1 MKKAFNLKKALI
13 CVLVLVLCVATF
25 VACNDN
31 KDDQYDMTNLNNALQ
46 YVRKWADTH
55 IPTSTTASFDL
66 IATTLDTN
74 GTKYDVTWTLAIK
87 TEGVAAD
94 AITLGAVDTETNTV
108 KVTVP
113 DRAEQDIEFTLTATI
128 SADNHSVTRDWTIKV
143 LKWELNTWQQYYEAA
158 KGDSVTVQ
166 GVVTMFNSKKNGAKY
181 NSLYAQNADGAFY
194 VYSMTDDPADL
205 GIQVGMTV
213 EMSGTKDIYNG
224 THELTS
230 TAVTVVD
237 TTITNV
243 EPKDITELLK
253 AATSTE
259 DDALVK
265 LQGMLVKFDGA
276 MVLEAGDNNYCY
288 FSLGTLKTYIRPS
301 TSSSPM
307 TSDEVNAFIQA
318 WGENNLHLVNAS
330 KVQATV
336 YSGKFYVQPLAAGA
350 VTFGDLA
357 TLTPAQELEF
367 TKNNTSIT
375 TEIFANG
382 TETLPLVGATFAD
395 VKIAW
400 ASSDATKA
408 AIDVATGK
416 VTYTYTYTDEPQT
429 ITLTATFTHA
439 KDATLSATGTYTVN
453 LNKPTAVT
461 VAEFLAK
468 EKGDTVYALTG
479 FIAAANKKAGE
490 AGAFVLLDSTG
501 AVFSYEIADV
511 TVGDKVTVYATRTD
525 NYGVPQLGTV
535 SVTKLAAET
544 YTEPT
549 PEDLDG
555 TTIDLSELSQTT
567 IGDMTG
573 KYYKISGLKLYKDGS
588 YNSAGTLKD
597 GSTTEYNQVLSL
609 YGYSDLFDE
618 DLIGQDVFV
627 YGYVRGFKA
636 NTYLTIQVV
645 KVTSTLTDEQI
656 VAAAHTALELS
667 NNQFGANFTLP
678 TEAANGVT
686 ISWASNNTAVV
697 TIDGANATVTPPAAD
712 TQVKLTATLTKG
724 SASQTKDFT
733 VTITATVT
741 QYKVSWTDTALTVK
755 NGETA
760 LASEDKVD
768 EGTTVTV
775 TVAVPAN
782 KVLASFQVNGGTADT
797 SVAYGTTFT
806 VTVTSDTAI
815 VVNYTDVTP
824 VTVAEFLTKS
834 VDTTTVYA
842 ITGFVSAQGA
852 ATGTEASFVIS
863 DSTGAV
869 FSYAKFDVT
878 VGEKVT
884 VYANRA
890 VNYGVPQLGTLH
902 ITKLAAET
910 YTEPT
915 ATELDGTTLDLSTLS
930 SDTIGTMTGKYYK
943 ITGLKLYAN
952 GTFKSAG
959 TGSTGAYTQKLSL
972 YGYDDLY
979 DEALLDQEVVVYGYV
994 RGCKTNS
1001 YLTIQVVKVTGVSD
1015 ADKVEAAKADLQNTF
1030 TTTAVGSGQ
1039 SLTLPLTG
1047 INGATIAWTSANTD
1061 VISINGATATVND
1074 PASDSVVVKLTATLT
1089 VGTENRTVDFNITV
1103 TKTIPKF
1110 NVTINGSNTNGT
1122 YTVKNGDADF
1132 TGGEVEQNTQL
1143 VITATPSDDMY
1154 IAKVTVN
1161 GTAVTLTSN
1170 SYTATITDATT
1181 IEISFVSKYESVS
1194 FTEFKNK
1201 STGTDLYQVTGVVT
1215 NIEKAAVYISDA
1227 EGNGLYVY
1235 FGYGK
1240 VPTTVEIGKQYTFG
1254 GVRGEYNGLQQ
1265 LASPVVLATAEG
1277 TLPTAKVITENDW
1290 TNITV
1295 ANTAEYVT
1303 LNNIE
1308 MKNGKYY
1315 LGETEITI
1323 YTSNASEANS
1333 STLSAAFAKIEN
1345 GHKFNLKN
1353 VNISWFKAKQ
1363 IALTTAD
1370 SIEYLWTLTAS
1381 SDKSEIAVNAT
1392 AQITVGANPT
1402 HMSSTAA
1409 EGVTYTSSSNDI
1421 ATVDTNGLVTGV
1433 SAGDVT
1439 ITVSSHEQTAT
1450 VTIKVSATVESYV
1463 VNYSVNG
1470 EHGSIVSVKDG
1481 DNDVA
1486 SGSSVANETTIT
1498 VTVSADEDYRLAS
1511 YTIDGTANTSVAG
1524 QTSFTLKITAATT
1537 FTVEF
1542 EVKPAEAVKHT
1553 LSFATLD
1560 ARTSQDS
1567 NSQVWAADGI
1577 TFTNSKGSSTSNV
1590 TSSSNPVRLYKGS
1603 TIKIECTNI
1612 VKIVFNFDS
1621 SSSNKYSPE
1630 TTLKALSGVTTTVSG
1645 TVATVVLDSAQNVFE
1660 FSASD
1665 NQIRL
1670 FSIEVY
1676 TMA

>member
-13 CVLVLVLCVATF
+13 CVLVLVLCVAMF
-25 VACNDN
+25 VACDKN
-31 KDDQYDMTNLNNALQ
+31 KGDQYDMTNLNNALS

-128 SADNHSVTRDWTIKV
+128 SADDHSVTRDWSIKV
-143 LKWELNTWQQYYEAA
+143 LKWELNTWQQYYEAKA
-158 KGDSVTVQ
+158 GDSVTVQ
-166 GVVTMFNSKKNGAKY
+166 GVVTLVNSKKNGSKY

-224 THELTS
+224 THELTN

-237 TTITNV
+237 TNVTTV

-276 MVLEAGDNNYCY
+276 MVLEVGDSNYCY
-288 FSLGTLKTYIRPS
+288 FSLGTLKAYVRPS
-301 TSSSPM
+301 SSSTPM
-307 TSDEVNAFIQA
+307 SDADVTAFMAA
-318 WGENNLHLVNAS
+318 WGENNAHVVNISNA
-330 KVQATV
+330 QATV
-336 YSGKFYVQPLAAGA
+336 YSGKFYVQPLASDSA
-350 VTFGDLA
+350 TFGDLA
-357 TLTPAQELEF
+357 SMTPAQELEF
-367 TKNNTSIT
+367 TQNNTSIT

-408 AIDVATGK
+408 AIDAATGK

-429 ITLTATFTHA
+429 VTLTATFTHA
-439 KDATLSATGTYTVN
+439 KDATLSETGTYTVN

-461 VAEFLAK
+461 VEEFLAK
-468 EKGDTVYALTG
+468 EEDSTVYALTG

-501 AVFSYEIADV
+501 AVFSFNTADV
-511 TVGDKVTVYATRTD
+511 TVGDKVTVYATRTS

-555 TTIDLSELSQTT
+555 TTIDLSALSKDT

-573 KYYKISGLKLYKDGS
+573 KYYKISGLKLYKNGT

-597 GSTTEYNQVLSL
+597 GSTTEYDQVLSL

-618 DLIGQDVFV
+618 DLFGQDVFV
-627 YGYVRGFKA
+627 YGYVRGCSTGK
-636 NTYLTIQVV
+636 YLTIQVV
-645 KVTSTLTDEQI
+645 KVTTTLTDEQI
-656 VAAAHTALELS
+656 VEAAHTALELS
-667 NNQFGANFTLP
+667 NTQFGANFTLP

-733 VTITATVT
+733 VTITANVT

-852 ATGTEASFVIS
+852 ASGTEASFVIS

-878 VGEKVT
+878 VGEKVI

-915 ATELDGTTLDLSTLS
+915 ATELDGATLDLSTLS

-943 ITGLKLYAN
+943 ITGLKMYKN
-952 GTFKSAG
+952 GDYTSAG

-972 YGYDDLY
+972 YGYDDLF

-1015 ADKVEAAKADLQNTF
+1015 ADKVAAAKEALTLTSDKYADSF
-1030 TTTAVGSGQ
+1030 
-1039 SLTLPLTG
+1039 TLPLTG
-1047 INGATIAWTSANTD
+1047 ANDTTISWAVKGTSTVLAIEGANA
-1061 VISINGATATVND
+1061 
-1074 PASDSVVVKLTATLT
+1074 
-1089 VGTENRTVDFNITV
+1089 TV
-1103 TKTIPKF
+1103 TKPSVDTSVTIVATITKGEASATKEFALTITATIPQF
-1110 NVTINGSNTNGT
+1110 EVTITDPAVTGASI
-1122 YTVKNGDADF
+1122 TVKNGDATVA
-1132 TGGEVEQNTQL
+1132 TGTSVDQGTVLTITVVVPDTHTLSAVTANSTALTAGTDGTYTYTVENATTIALELTKVLTQEEIVL
-1143 VITATPSDDMY
+1143 AAYELGSYSNNSGPKLSDGPY
-1154 IAKVTVN
+1154 TLTGKVTEIKEAYSTQYSNISVWIVVGDLTEKPFLCYHMKGEGADQIMINDIITVTGDEIVN
-1161 GTAVTLTSN
+1161 YYGNTVEFNSSCTLTSRTVGTSTVGVDN
-1170 SYTATITDATT
+1170 ASSANATVVIEDNMTSGLNGSTFTFTVSAASGHEITSVKVNGVPVTADDNGT
-1181 IEISFVSKYESVS
+1181 Y
-1194 FTEFKNK
+1194 
-1201 STGTDLYQVTGVVT
+1201 TGTINGNVTILVETREEG
-1215 NIEKAAVYISDA
+1215 ASD
-1227 EGNGLYVY
+1227 
-1235 FGYGK
+1235 
-1240 VPTTVEIGKQYTFG
+1240 
-1254 GVRGEYNGLQQ
+1254 
-1265 LASPVVLATAEG
+1265 PVVVATF
-1277 TLPTAKVITENDW
+1277 TFP
-1290 TNITV
+1290 
-1295 ANTAEYVT
+1295 
-1303 LNNIE
+1303 
-1308 MKNGKYY
+1308 
-1315 LGETEITI
+1315 
-1323 YTSNASEANS
+1323 
-1333 STLSAAFAKIEN
+1333 
-1345 GHKFNLKN
+1345 
-1353 VNISWFKAKQ
+1353 
-1363 IALTTAD
+1363 
-1370 SIEYLWTLTAS
+1370 
-1381 SDKSEIAVNAT
+1381 
-1392 AQITVGANPT
+1392 
-1402 HMSSTAA
+1402 
-1409 EGVTYTSSSNDI
+1409 TSSSTSSHQDGSEISTYTDTQGDYTLTLSSLTKVYSKANDAKGNGALKLGTGSAAGSFTI
-1421 ATVDTNGLVTGV
+1421 AVPTGVKKVAIYVAGYKAKTTGVTVGSTTYTLQTTSLSNNGEYEAITVD
-1433 SAGDVT
+1433 
-1439 ITVSSHEQTAT
+1439 VSSIDSLTFT
-1450 VTIKVSATVESYV
+1450 S
-1463 VNYSVNG
+1463 G
-1470 EHGSIVSVKDG
+1470 
-1481 DNDVA
+1481 A
-1486 SGSSVANETTIT
+1486 SGDKRCMIN
-1498 VTVSADEDYRLAS
+1498 
-1511 YTIDGTANTSVAG
+1511 
-1524 QTSFTLKITAATT
+1524 
-1537 FTVEF
+1537 
-1542 EVKPAEAVKHT
+1542 
-1553 LSFATLD
+1553 
-1560 ARTSQDS
+1560 
-1567 NSQVWAADGI
+1567 
-1577 TFTNSKGSSTSNV
+1577 
-1590 TSSSNPVRLYKGS
+1590 
-1603 TIKIECTNI
+1603 KIE
-1612 VKIVFNFDS
+1612 F
-1621 SSSNKYSPE
+1621 
-1630 TTLKALSGVTTTVSG
+1630 LA
-1645 TVATVVLDSAQNVFE
+1645 
-1660 FSASD
+1660 
-1665 NQIRL
+1665 
-1670 FSIEVY
+1670 
-1676 TMA
+1676 